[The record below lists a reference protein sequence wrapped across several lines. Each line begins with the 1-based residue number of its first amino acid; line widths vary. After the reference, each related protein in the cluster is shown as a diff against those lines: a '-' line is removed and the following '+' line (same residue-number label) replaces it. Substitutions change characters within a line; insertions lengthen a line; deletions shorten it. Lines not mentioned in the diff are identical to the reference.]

1 MTAQFCYLWTRL
13 KKRRVFKID
22 LKKISIAQKRLNRL
36 ERISGT
42 FPYRCQDSILATA
55 SSITLGN
62 LLSLGEKTF
71 LCLKKEFGR
80 YYSFILLLTC
90 PVLLPAQVQDSLVSF
105 FPRQAE
111 DSTGVTL
118 EQMTSLYEQIV
129 DQLGQNL
136 ILEQTC
142 PLKDLQAEL
151 TNTDVDINYWLQK
164 SFDLRRFGQIDCA
177 LRLLQQLRTFTE
189 AYSLPDRVLI
199 ESHLSLTWSEYLG
212 DYQAASQHIKFA
224 MELMPSQTEN
234 AAWAYYAA
242 GRVHHRLA
250 NFAAAYEETQQAL
263 SMARAE
269 NNPELE
275 ARCLGSLALINRDV
289 FFGETLKAVPFH
301 EGAIR
306 IAETLTD
313 TTVLLNELLYLAAN
327 YGEAGEHPRYLELIQ
342 KTLDIAGI
350 YKDIRIEEKLL
361 ISYGAFLSSKGV
373 LEEAEQLFLL
383 AMDLARR
390 INKRAIIS
398 HLHYQLF
405 EVYLLQ
411 GQVEPAY
418 QILADGIRE
427 GVLDSMALQEQ
438 LYAVDRVRGNPAKA
452 LQHLEKAYDAVKGQ
466 YMDRNAAMLS
476 FWEAQLETK
485 ESLLVVE
492 QQEERL
498 NAEKQRRML
507 YAYLLLAFGLL
518 FIMAAYGFYY
528 QRKSSRKL
536 SIQKRQIEE
545 QAQELRQLDDL
556 KSRFFTNVSHELRT
570 PLSLILGP
578 IRSILNNNAL
588 TKEDSHLLSMAAN
601 NGEQLNRLVNEILD
615 FSKLESKQVV
625 VQESPINLYLFL
637 EHLIS
642 RFEYVQ
648 LTNKI
653 DFIFDFQADKEMR
666 VDLDKVKMEKVINNL
681 LSNAFKF
688 TPVGGRISLR
698 VVDKG
703 DQLYYEVADTG
714 RGIASE
720 DLPHVFERYYQTS
733 HGSTVEVG
741 TGIGLALSNQYVQ
754 LFGGE
759 MKVDSELGKGSKFQ
773 VLLPKKLSQT
783 SASASGDSEVSTGP
797 AIEEGREKGSIV
809 SQRSILVVEDN
820 ADLRSYLA
828 YILGK
833 RYQLTTVAHGGE
845 ALEYLST
852 ATKRPDLIISDLMMP
867 VVDGFQLLNELRR
880 TPQYSRIPVVM
891 LTAKTNIRDKL
902 KALRIGIDDYLV
914 KPFMEEELVARV
926 DNLLR
931 HASTETTEN
940 LTSAE
945 EEEIRTRQNVG
956 AVPKTQY
963 DLDWLAK
970 LEQVVLTQLGD
981 FHLTADMVARKMLMS
996 RTQLFRKI
1004 KKLTGLTVNQYIQ
1017 EMRFQEARKLL
1028 EDQSHRSVKSVAL
1041 TVGFKH
1047 VKNFSQRFKDRF
1059 GRLPSTYF

>member
-1 MTAQFCYLWTRL
+1 MTAQFCYLWTRQMMG
-13 KKRRVFKID
+13 RVFRTD
-22 LKKISIAQKRLNRL
+22 PKKISAAQIGLDRQGRA
-36 ERISGT
+36 SGT
-42 FPYRCQDSILATA
+42 FPYQNQGSLLGTVLPVTSENLFPLIVNTIL
-55 SSITLGN
+55 S
-62 LLSLGEKTF
+62 
-71 LCLKKEFGR
+71 CKKETSR
-80 YYSFILLLTC
+80 YCSLILLLIF
-90 PVLLPAQVQDSLVSF
+90 PYLLTAQVQDSLVSF

-111 DSTGVTL
+111 DNTGVTL
-118 EQMTSLYEQIV
+118 EQMTGLYEQIV
-129 DQLGQNL
+129 EQLSQNL
-136 ILEQTC
+136 ILEQAC

-151 TNTDVDINYWLQK
+151 TNTDVDIHYWLQK
-164 SFDLRRFGQIDCA
+164 IFDLRRFGQIDCA

-189 AYSLPDRVLI
+189 AYSLPDRALI
-199 ESHLSLTWSEYLG
+199 ESHLALTRSEYLG
-212 DYQAASQHIKFA
+212 DYQAASQHIESA
-224 MELMPSQTEN
+224 MQLISSQTEN

-250 NFAAAYEETQQAL
+250 DFAPAYEETQQAL
-263 SMARAE
+263 SLARAE

-289 FFGETLKAVPFH
+289 FFGETLKAVSFH

-306 IAETLTD
+306 IAEALPD
-313 TTVLLNELLYLAAN
+313 TAVLLNELLYLAAN
-327 YGEAGEHPRYLELIQ
+327 YSEAGQHPRYLTLIQ
-342 KTLDIAGI
+342 RTLGMAGV

-411 GQVEPAY
+411 GRVEPAY
-418 QILADGIRE
+418 QILADGLRE
-427 GVLDSMALQEQ
+427 GVLDSAALQEQ
-438 LYAVDRVRGNPAKA
+438 LYAVDRLRGNHAKA
-452 LQHLEKAYDAVKGQ
+452 LQHLEMAYDAVKGQ

-485 ESLLVVE
+485 ESLLAVE

-498 NAEKQRRML
+498 KAEKQRRML

-588 TKEDSHLLSMAAN
+588 TKEDTHLLSMAAN

-625 VQESPINLYLFL
+625 VQESPTNLFLFL

-653 DFIFDFQADKEMR
+653 DFIFDFQPDREMR
-666 VDLDKVKMEKVINNL
+666 IDLDKVKMEKVINNL

-688 TPVGGRISLR
+688 TPVGGTISLR
-698 VVDKG
+698 VVDEG
-703 DQLYYEVADTG
+703 EQIYYEVADTG
-714 RGIASE
+714 RGIAPE

-733 HGSTVEVG
+733 HGSTEEGG

-759 MKVDSELGKGSKFQ
+759 MTVESELGKGSKFK
-773 VLLPKKLSQT
+773 VYLPKKVSLAR
-783 SASASGDSEVSTGP
+783 ASASGDSEVSTGP
-797 AIEEGREKGSIV
+797 AIEEGQEKNGV
-809 SQRSILVVEDN
+809 VNQRSILVVEDN

-833 RYQLTTVAHGGE
+833 RYELTTVAHGGE
-845 ALEYLST
+845 ALEYLTT

-880 TPQYSRIPVVM
+880 TPQYSRIPIVM

-931 HASTETTEN
+931 YVSQEGAKN

-945 EEEIRTRQNVG
+945 EEEILTRQNVG
-956 AVPKTQY
+956 AIPKTQH
-963 DLDWLAK
+963 DLEWLAN
-970 LEQVVLTQLGD
+970 LEQVVLIQLGD

-1059 GRLPSTYF
+1059 GRLPSSYF